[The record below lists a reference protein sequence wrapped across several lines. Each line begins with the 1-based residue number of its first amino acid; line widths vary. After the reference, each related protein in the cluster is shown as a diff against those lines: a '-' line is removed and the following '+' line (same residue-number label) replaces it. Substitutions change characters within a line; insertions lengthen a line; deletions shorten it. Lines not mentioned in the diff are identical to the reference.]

1 MTLLRQ
7 DWTKAH
13 KPMGALTETVNVIVG
28 IVASLGGISLIKFLF
43 FMRPERRKAQAEAG
57 LKEVEKEEREL
68 GVMKKLVESLQQ
80 RIEQQD
86 QKIKELNGRMDKLY
100 VQLHEQEREN
110 NALIRENNELRL
122 ALKEAEHNVCVRPD
136 DECFKGRLPK
146 RTYCRLKMLANGDY
160 DAFYN
165 EGDTEEA
172 TDNQRKENNEDS
184 GILEK
189 SDKG

>member
-13 KPMGALTETVNVIVG
+13 KPMGTLTETVNVIVG

-160 DAFYN
+160 DDFYN

-172 TDNQRKENNEDS
+172 TDNQRKGNNEDS

-189 SDKG
+189 PDKG

>member
-13 KPMGALTETVNVIVG
+13 KPMGTLTETVNVIVG

-172 TDNQRKENNEDS
+172 TDNQRKGNNEDS

-189 SDKG
+189 HYKG

>member
-13 KPMGALTETVNVIVG
+13 KPMGTLTETVNVIIG

-172 TDNQRKENNEDS
+172 TDNQRKGNNEDS

-189 SDKG
+189 PDKG

>member
-1 MTLLRQ
+1 
-7 DWTKAH
+7 
-13 KPMGALTETVNVIVG
+13 MGTLTETVNVIVG

-146 RTYCRLKMLANGDY
+146 RTYCRLKKRANGDY
-160 DAFYN
+160 DAFYK

-172 TDNQRKENNEDS
+172 TDSQRERNNEDN

-189 SDKG
+189 PNKG

>member
-1 MTLLRQ
+1 
-7 DWTKAH
+7 
-13 KPMGALTETVNVIVG
+13 MGTLTETVNVIVG

-136 DECFKGRLPK
+136 DECFKGRLPN
-146 RTYCRLKMLANGDY
+146 RTYCRLKKLANGDY
-160 DAFYN
+160 DAFYK

-172 TDNQRKENNEDS
+172 TDSQRERNNEDN

-189 SDKG
+189 PNKG

>member
-1 MTLLRQ
+1 
-7 DWTKAH
+7 
-13 KPMGALTETVNVIVG
+13 MGTLTETVNVIVG

-146 RTYCRLKMLANGDY
+146 RTYCRLKKLANGDY
-160 DAFYN
+160 DAFYK
-165 EGDTEEA
+165 EGDTEET
-172 TDNQRKENNEDS
+172 TDSQRERNNEDN

-189 SDKG
+189 PNKG